1 MTRVIAWNEGI
12 WSTEPV
18 AYRQEGEGLVVEAVK
33 GSDYWQKTMYGF
45 AHDNGHALLAP
56 WKENEAIEISFELKG
71 FTELYDQA
79 GIMLWQGRTS
89 WIKAGIEINDG
100 VPHIGAVVTDTYSD
114 WSLSPVPEWMG
125 ELVTIRA
132 SRSQDAVIIRARTQN
147 HPWRTIRVARFLNEG
162 GQQAGPFLC
171 APTRAGLEVAFTR
184 WAGTAPDEDI
194 HIDPPLSD

>member
-18 AYRQEGEGLVVEAVK
+18 SYRHEGTGVVVEAVK

-45 AHDNGHALLAP
+45 EHDNGHALLAP
-56 WKENEAIEISFELKG
+56 WKEQEAIEISFELKG

-79 GIMLWQGRTS
+79 GIMLWQSRTS

-132 SRSQDAVIIRARTQN
+132 SRSQDAVILRARTQN
-147 HPWRTIRVARFLNEG
+147 HPWRTIRVARFFNEG
-162 GQQAGPFLC
+162 IQQAGPFLC
-171 APTRAGLEVAFTR
+171 APTRAGLKVAFTR
-184 WAGTAPDEDI
+184 WTGTAPDEDI
-194 HIDPPLSD
+194 HIDPPVSD